1 VDDAFYLSGLAYER
15 EWRRPQLDATYGKNA
30 QTAFESLVGSF
41 PDSRYAPLAK
51 KELDKLDEWFARKD
65 YDTGYL
71 YLKRKAFDSAIIY
84 FKDVIRLHPNAP
96 TTRDAYLRLHESYR
110 AIRYVEDAR
119 ELCDVMRKTYPN
131 DREVSKTCGP
141 APVTPATPAT

>member
-1 VDDAFYLSGLAYER
+1 
-15 EWRRPQLDATYGKNA
+15 
-30 QTAFESLVGSF
+30 
-41 PDSRYAPLAK
+41 
-51 KELDKLDEWFARKD
+51 
-65 YDTGYL
+65 
-71 YLKRKAFDSAIIY
+71 
-84 FKDVIRLHPNAP
+84 VIRLHPNAK

-119 ELCDVMRKTYPN
+119 ELCDVMRKTYPS